1 MAGKRAPGRPRSEQ
15 SRESILA
22 STLKLLEDS
31 GFQTLSIE
39 SVANDAGASKAT
51 VYRWWPNKASLVAD
65 AFAAS
70 SLAELRFPDTG
81 SVIKDLSLQM
91 SHLVNVFKGRHG
103 KLVASLIGGGQ
114 SDPELIESFVRKFL
128 RPRRQ
133 EAYLTLER
141 AVERGE
147 LPRNLDFD
155 VVLDSLYGP
164 IYMRFLLGHGP
175 LNRAFTDEVCIL
187 ILRPL
192 VLKAK

>member
-1 MAGKRAPGRPRSEQ
+1 MEA
-15 SRESILA
+15 
-22 STLKLLEDS
+22 
-31 GFQTLSIE
+31 
-39 SVANDAGASKAT
+39 VANLAGVSKAT

-65 AFAAS
+65 AFASS

-81 SVIKDLSLQM
+81 SVLTDLSQQM
-91 SHLVNVFKGRHG
+91 SHLVNVFKGRRG

-114 SDPELIESFVRKFL
+114 SDPELIESFVKKFL

-175 LNRAFTDEVCIL
+175 LTKTFTNEICDLV
-187 ILRPL
+187 LRPL
-192 VLKAK
+192 VAEAK